1 MRYVDDTADTLTEE
15 VWKEV
20 VPQRSA
26 EPAMLARS
34 ESRVGRFFNSLAAS
48 MALQQ
53 RGSLSHCRE
62 NRIMYPSEMLA
73 QNYPH
78 LYMQVMC
85 S

>member
-26 EPAMLARS
+26 EPATLARS

-53 RGSLSHCRE
+53 RGSWIHSRE
-62 NRIMYPSEMLA
+62 NRIMYPSEMLG

>member
-1 MRYVDDTADTLTEE
+1 MRYVDDASDTLTEE
-15 VWKEV
+15 VWQEM

-26 EPAMLARS
+26 EPAALACS
-34 ESRVGRFFNSLAAS
+34 ASRVGRFFNSLAAS

-53 RGSLSHCRE
+53 RRSRSHCGE
-62 NRIMYPSEMLA
+62 NRSMYPSEILA

-85 S
+85 G